1 MTGIILRVN
10 VMMKNKNSIS
20 RRSRKTESLE
30 KKQPSPPAASFIT
43 QPSWLDTFPSV
54 LLIFTLLLLF
64 GMWFIIAERKKKE
77 TCQLWFLVYCK
88 KKNST
93 SQCALNLNTQQ
104 DCVTDYH
111 FDRHESGSCKF
122 TLKCYEVAYFSSRH
136 RCRQHMK
143 LNWEFTKVLKVFY
156 LEVRSLKETLYCVF
170 CQNYSREEN

>member
-1 MTGIILRVN
+1 
-10 VMMKNKNSIS
+10 MMKNKNSIS

-54 LLIFTLLLLF
+54 LPIFTLLLLF

-77 TCQLWFLVYCK
+77 THVNYGFLFTA

-93 SQCALNLNTQQ
+93 SQCALNLNAQQ

-143 LNWEFTKVLKVFY
+143 LNREFTKVLKVFY
-156 LEVRSLKETLYCVF
+156 LEVRSLKETLHCVF